1 MIRSQSPAPR
11 GGAALAALASRL
23 TDRDRR
29 IALDCY
35 EHRVLTTEQVRRLHF
50 GAERTAR
57 ERLQE
62 LRELRVLAS
71 FRPAAH
77 AGKGSAPNH
86 WVLDEAGALVVA
98 AELGLERAELRWRA
112 QAALAIASSSKLAH
126 QLAVN
131 EFFTRLTDEA
141 RDVEG
146 ALDRWWGERRSRDLL
161 DGIATP
167 DGYGRL
173 RLAGEQTV
181 EFLLE
186 LDRGS
191 EDHGRLKEKAR
202 RYAKAL
208 PRSELRDPLVLLLL
222 PSPER
227 TARVAEHLAASAA
240 PIVARTWTP
249 QNEEPLLALVRDAHA
264 DARHHRREREDDW

>member
-1 MIRSQSPAPR
+1 MIRSQPAAPR

-29 IALDCY
+29 IVLDCY
-35 EHRVLTTEQVRRLHF
+35 EHRVLATEQLRRLHF
-50 GAERTAR
+50 RAARTAR

-71 FRPAAH
+71 FRPAQH
-77 AGKGSAPNH
+77 AGQGSAQNH

-98 AELGLERAELRWRA
+98 AEFGLERAELSWRP

-131 EFFTRLTDEA
+131 EFFTRLAEEA
-141 RDVEG
+141 KQAG
-146 ALDRWWGERRSRDLL
+146 GMLDRWWGERRSREALA
-161 DGIATP
+161 GIVAP
-167 DGYGRL
+167 DGYGFL
-173 RLAGEQTV
+173 RLPGEAAV

-186 LDRGS
+186 LDRGT
-191 EDHGRLKEKAR
+191 EDHARLREKAR

-208 PRSELRDPLVLLLL
+208 ARSELRDPLVLLLL
-222 PSPER
+222 PSQAR
-227 TARVAEHLAASAA
+227 TEHAADSVAASAA

-249 QNEEPLLALVRDAHA
+249 ERGGSPLALVRDAHER
-264 DARHHRREREDDW
+264 ARLEPTDHW

>member
-11 GGAALAALASRL
+11 GGAAFAALASRL

-35 EHRVLTTEQVRRLHF
+35 EHRVLATEQLRRLHF
-50 GAERTAR
+50 RAARTAR

-98 AELGLERAELRWRA
+98 AELGRERAELRWRA

-131 EFFTRLTDEA
+131 EFFTRLSEEA
-141 RDVEG
+141 REAGG
-146 ALDRWWGERRSRDLL
+146 ALERWWGERRSRDALN
-161 DGIATP
+161 GIGTP
-167 DGYGRL
+167 DGYGCL
-173 RLAGEQTV
+173 RLPGEPAI
-181 EFLLE
+181 ELLLE

-191 EDHGRLKEKAR
+191 EDHGRLKEKSR

-227 TARVAEHLAASAA
+227 TARAAETVAASAA
-240 PIVARTWTP
+240 PVVARTWTP
-249 QNEEPLLALVRDAHA
+249 ESGGSPLALARDAHA
-264 DARHHRREREDDW
+264 RTTHRRELADDW